1 MKGYDIYKR
10 ALNLLGYS
18 GGEGSPAAAELME
31 KRTLEAINQI
41 LADLKSEPL
50 SSLSAELA
58 TTCAKTE
65 ALCYGT
71 AMMLSLTE
79 GDGEKNQLFSEFYNA
94 KRAAALACIEHVG
107 DRLPNAGAE
116 QAI

>member
-1 MKGYDIYKR
+1 MRGSDLKKR
-10 ALNLLGYS
+10 VLNLLGYS
-18 GGEGSPAAAELME
+18 GNAGSPSSAALME
-31 KRTLEAINQI
+31 KRCLEAVNQI
-41 LADLKSEPL
+41 MADLKGESI
-50 SSLSAELA
+50 SSLSEELTISA
-58 TTCAKTE
+58 AKTQ

-79 GDGEKNQLFSEFYNA
+79 GDGEKNRLFTDLYNS

-107 DRLPNAGAE
+107 DCLPNAGTE

>member
-18 GGEGSPAAAELME
+18 GGEGSPTAAELME
-31 KRTLEAINQI
+31 KRCLEAVNQI
-41 LADLKSEPL
+41 LADLKCEPI

-58 TTCAKTE
+58 NTAAKTE

-79 GDGEKNQLFSEFYNA
+79 GDGEKNRLFTEIYNA

-107 DRLPNAGAE
+107 DCLPNVGAE
-116 QAI
+116 QLI

>member
-1 MKGYDIYKR
+1 MRGYDIKKR
-10 ALNLLGYS
+10 VLNLLGYS
-18 GGEGSPAAAELME
+18 GNAGNPSSAELIE
-31 KRTLEAINQI
+31 KRCLEAVNQI
-41 LADLKSEPL
+41 LADLKSEPI
-50 SSLSAELA
+50 SSLSEDIRISS
-58 TTCAKTE
+58 AKTE

-79 GDGEKNQLFSEFYNA
+79 GDGEKNRLFTEIYNA

-107 DRLPNAGAE
+107 DCLPNVGAE